1 MNNAVDVQPDI
12 GSGLPPSLSGEA
24 AWQALVSETELARFV
39 PHLDL
44 MSRQLRQ
51 TSQQIESSVVDVCN
65 SFEGIAARA
74 RSTVARSSGFLSGD
88 DMGHS
93 SRQSFEGLI
102 DNCAETLVKI
112 LKAIEEA
119 GHVSRRA
126 IERIQQME
134 KTSKM
139 IDAELDKLERIAR
152 ENKMLA
158 MNARIEAAHAG
169 ALGAG
174 FAVVAV
180 EVVSQTEKAQEV
192 TGQVSDLISN
202 LRNLAESTV
211 KDLQH
216 MNEQDH
222 KRVEQCKEEVDRSLR
237 DMQTTHADMKK
248 MLTGM
253 NEESALLASDIGSAV
268 RGLQFQDRTSQQ
280 IAHVIEDLDTL
291 HVRLAGCLDGVTG
304 EHSPEMLGLSAYT
317 MQEERQVA
325 NICSAESPAGDV
337 ELF

>member
-1 MNNAVDVQPDI
+1 MNNVLDGQPDV
-12 GSGLPPSLSGEA
+12 GSGLLPSLSGGG
-24 AWQALVSETELARFV
+24 AWQEFVSETELARFV

-51 TSQQIESSVVDVCN
+51 TSQQIERSVVDVCN

-74 RSTVARSSGFLSGD
+74 RSTVASSTGFLTGD
-88 DMGHS
+88 GMGPS
-93 SRQSFEGLI
+93 TKQSFEGLI
-102 DNCAETLVKI
+102 DNCAGTLVKI
-112 LKAIEEA
+112 LKAVDEA
-119 GHVSRRA
+119 GQVSRRA
-126 IERIQQME
+126 VERIQQME

-169 ALGAG
+169 VLGAG

-180 EVVSQTEKAQEV
+180 EVVSQTERAQEV
-192 TGQVSDLISN
+192 TGRVSDLIAN

-211 KDLQH
+211 NDLQR

-222 KRVEQCKEEVDRSLR
+222 KRVEQCKDEVDRSLR
-237 DMQTTHADMKK
+237 DMQATHAEMKK

-253 NEESALLASDIGSAV
+253 TDESTMLANDIGSAV

-280 IAHVIEDLDTL
+280 ISHVIEDLETL
-291 HVRLAGCLDGVTG
+291 HSRLTACIDGVPG
-304 EHSPEMLGLSAYT
+304 QDAAGDLGFSTYT
-317 MQEERQVA
+317 MHEERKVA
-325 NICSAESPAGDV
+325 DICSIESPAGDI

>member
-1 MNNAVDVQPDI
+1 MDNVVDSQSEI
-12 GSGLPPSLSGEA
+12 GPGLLPSLAGEA
-24 AWQALVSETELARFV
+24 AWQESVSETELARFA

-51 TSQQIESSVVDVCN
+51 TSQQIENSVVEVCN

-74 RSTVARSSGFLSGD
+74 RSTVARTSGFLSGD
-88 DMGHS
+88 GMGPS
-93 SRQSFEGLI
+93 AKQSFERLI
-102 DNCAETLVKI
+102 ENCAGTLVRI
-112 LKAIEEA
+112 LKAIDEA

-134 KTSKM
+134 TTSKM

-180 EVVSQTEKAQEV
+180 EVVSQTERAQEV

-211 KDLQH
+211 KDLQR

-222 KRVEQCKEEVDRSLR
+222 KRVEQCKDEVDRSLR
-237 DMQTTHADMKK
+237 DIQTTHGEMKE

-253 NEESALLASDIGSAV
+253 NEESAMLANDIGAAV

-291 HVRLAGCLDGVTG
+291 QVRLTGCLDGVTG
-304 EHSPEMLGLSAYT
+304 KDTPESLGFSTYT
-317 MQEERQVA
+317 MHEERKVA
-325 NICSAESPAGDV
+325 NICSTESPAGDI

>member
-1 MNNAVDVQPDI
+1 MNNGVDVQSDI
-12 GSGLPPSLSGEA
+12 GSGLLPSLSGRD
-24 AWQALVSETELARFV
+24 AWQALVSDAELARFV

-51 TSQQIESSVVDVCN
+51 ASQQIECSVVDVCN

-88 DMGHS
+88 GMGPS
-93 SRQSFEGLI
+93 TRQSFEGLI

-112 LKAIEEA
+112 LKAIDEA

-169 ALGAG
+169 VLGAG

-180 EVVSQTEKAQEV
+180 EVVSQTERAQEV
-192 TGQVSDLISN
+192 TGQVSDLIAN
-202 LRNLAESTV
+202 LRGLAESTV
-211 KDLQH
+211 KDLQR

-237 DMQTTHADMKK
+237 DMQSTHVEMKK

-291 HVRLAGCLDGVTG
+291 HVRLAGCLEGGTLDGAPG
-304 EHSPEMLGLSAYT
+304 LMGLSAYT
-317 MQEERQVA
+317 MHEERQVA
-325 NICSAESPAGDV
+325 NICGAESPAGDI